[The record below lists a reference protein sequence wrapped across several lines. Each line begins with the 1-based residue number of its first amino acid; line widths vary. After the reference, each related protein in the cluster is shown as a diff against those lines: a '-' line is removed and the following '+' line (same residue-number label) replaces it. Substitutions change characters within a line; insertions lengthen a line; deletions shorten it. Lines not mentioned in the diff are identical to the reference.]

1 MTFGVWLRR
10 QPATNADAQALQT
23 FSGSL
28 SLVEWPYHLDDLA
41 AYHEAIDK
49 HANQSDRSRLL
60 NALGKAYG
68 QWLAEREARWLA
80 EREARSTGFW
90 KGALETVR
98 SRPGYIVLSIFGLFV
113 AAFLWFGLFDDSF
126 LTRISNPSQAR
137 GLITF
142 LFSFSTIS
150 IVVLVVVALFWLG
163 YGNYKE
169 CFDYAKDI
177 ITILIGVLGTILGFY
192 FGSLAHEPNNQATQE
207 TTPQQLEQA
216 IEKGQALPRPAEK
229 N

>member
-23 FSGSL
+23 FSESL

-49 HANQSDRSRLL
+49 HAQKPDRSRLL
-60 NALGKAYG
+60 NALGKAYR
-68 QWLAEREARWLA
+68 QWLAEREG
-80 EREARSTGFW
+80 RSTGFW

-98 SRPGYIVLSIFGLFV
+98 SRPGRTLLSIFGLFV
-113 AAFLWFGLFDDSF
+113 AIILLVGLFFFDF
-126 LTRISNPSQAR
+126 LDKMSDPSQAR

-142 LFSFSTIS
+142 MFSFSTIS
-150 IVVLVVVALFWLG
+150 IVVLVVVALFWLE
-163 YGNYKE
+163 YSEFKE
-169 CFDYAKDI
+169 RFDYAKDV

-207 TTPQQLEQA
+207 NTAQQLKQA
-216 IEKGQALPRPAEK
+216 IENSQALPRSAEK